1 MQLPAL
7 RSLHLTDAC
16 GLTDEGL
23 AGLAGRLGSSLTD
36 LSLLGCRNLR
46 GVALRDIAT
55 ACPRLRSLA
64 ISRSTVQAIAFEPVS
79 RLEGLE
85 SLSVAACAR
94 TDYTPVLNLLAA
106 CPRTPLRAVALSDVG
121 PLHDAPVLRA
131 IDGCA
136 NLTSLVLAPCP
147 YLTETFLSLAV
158 MRLPHLLRLALSG
171 CTQVSDGTLSLLAA
185 HLPSIEELVL
195 TESGGFT
202 DTGLFALEGC
212 SRLKQLSLH
221 PLEKVTAVGLE
232 ALCDQCDALEGLL
245 LAHCP
250 AASMSV
256 LEQVQACCLH
266 LRVLIVTH
274 APNATEA
281 GVRRMLSASD
291 VLRVFAVVPGAGEPR
306 MLLPP
311 DAAERLADEFADA
324 LLVTT
329 WADLDAVLDV
339 EVQPLLRPKPP
350 LRLKLPPRLTRP
362 LPPRPSRPAPPP
374 ARTRRG

>member
-1 MQLPAL
+1 L
-7 RSLHLTDAC
+7 D
-16 GLTDEGL
+16 
-23 AGLAGRLGSSLTD
+23 
-36 LSLLGCRNLR
+36 
-46 GVALRDIAT
+46 
-55 ACPRLRSLA
+55 
-64 ISRSTVQAIAFEPVS
+64 
-79 RLEGLE
+79 
-85 SLSVAACAR
+85 
-94 TDYTPVLNLLAA
+94 
-106 CPRTPLRAVALSDVG
+106 TPLIKVALSDIG

-147 YLTETFLSLAV
+147 YLTETFLSIAV
-158 MRLPHLLRLALSG
+158 MGLPHLLRLALSG

-195 TESGGFT
+195 TESNGFT

-256 LEQVQACCLH
+256 LEQVLACCLH
-266 LRVLIVTH
+266 LRVLVVTH

-281 GVRRMLSASD
+281 GVRRMLAASD
-291 VLRVFAVVPGAGEPR
+291 VLRVLAVVPGAGEPR
-306 MLLPP
+306 TLLPP

-339 EVQPLLRPKPP
+339 EVQPHLRPKPP

-362 LPPRPSRPAPPP
+362 LPPRPPRPAPPLVRIRRGADARRGAAVGPWAGTRAGSALRRARLLVRRRAAGRGPCRAGRRPGRRGSAAPRARAASRHRVP
-374 ARTRRG
+374 ARRPRPRRRRRRRAQRRPRCAQRPPH